1 MMKRT
6 HTCGQL
12 RLADSGA
19 EVSLSGWVRRRRD
32 HGGVIFI
39 DLCDREGLTQI
50 VFNPSA
56 SPASHERAQS
66 LRSEFVVAV
75 KGAVRPRPEGT
86 ANPKLPTGEIEVL
99 ASDLEVLNPSRT
111 PPFAIE
117 DEEEL
122 QEDVRLAH
130 RYLDLRRPK
139 MLANLKLRHQAT
151 RAIREILSAR
161 GFWEVET
168 PLLTKSTPEGARD
181 YLVPARLHPGKFYA
195 LPQSPQ
201 LFKQML
207 MVAGV
212 DRYYQIARCL
222 RDEDLRADRQPEFT
236 QVDLEMSFVEE
247 EDVIAVT
254 DELVARVFAE
264 VLKVEIPRPFRRM
277 TYAEAMLRY
286 GTDKPDTRFGLE
298 IGELTEI
305 FAESPFSVFKQVKE
319 SGGAIRGLAVPKG
332 ASLSLKDLQELVAFA
347 QGCGAGGLVW
357 ILLRE
362 DGTFKS
368 PIQKLLSAPEL
379 AALQEKLACGK
390 GDLILIVADRPAV
403 AAEVLGRLRLQVAR
417 ALKLIPSGV
426 FSLLWVVEFPLF
438 QMNEEEGRLE
448 AVHHPFT
455 SPRPDDLPL
464 LETNP
469 AKVRSRAYD
478 LVLNGV
484 ELGGGSIRIHREE
497 VQEKIFALM
506 KIAPEQARSRFGF
519 LLDALRSGAPPHG
532 GIALGLDRWL
542 MLMLGLDS
550 IRDVIAFPKTQ
561 RAICLATDSPS
572 AVSERQLKDLH
583 IKISG

>member
-6 HTCGQL
+6 HNCGQL
-12 RLADSGA
+12 RPADSGA

-75 KGAVRPRPEGT
+75 KGTVRPRPEGT

-99 ASDLEVLNPSRT
+99 ASGLEVLNPSRT

-286 GTDKPDTRFGLE
+286 GSDKPDTRFGLE

-305 FAESPFSVFKQVKE
+305 FAESPFSVFKQMKE
-319 SGGAIRGLAVPKG
+319 NGGAIRGLAVPKG
-332 ASLSLKDLQELVAFA
+332 ASLSLKALQELVAFA

-368 PIQKLLSAPEL
+368 PIQKLLSASEL
-379 AALQEKLACGK
+379 AALQKKLACGN
-390 GDLILIVADRPAV
+390 GDLILIVADRPSV

-417 ALKLIPSGV
+417 DLKLIPSGV

-438 QMNEEEGRLE
+438 QMNEEEKRLE

-455 SPRPDDLPL
+455 SPRPEDVPL
-464 LETNP
+464 LDTDP
-469 AKVRSRAYD
+469 SRVRARAYD

-506 KIAPEQARSRFGF
+506 KITPEQARSRFGF
-519 LLDALRSGAPPHG
+519 LLDALRGGAPPHG

-561 RAICLATDSPS
+561 RAICLTTDSPA

-583 IKISG
+583 IKISE

>member
-1 MMKRT
+1 MKRT

-12 RLADSGA
+12 RLADSGT
-19 EVSLSGWVRRRRD
+19 EVVLSGWVRRRRD

-39 DLCDREGLTQI
+39 DLCDREGITQI
-50 VFNPSA
+50 VFNPEA
-56 SPASHERAQS
+56 SPSSHEKAQT
-66 LRSEFVVAV
+66 LRSEFVVTAQG
-75 KGAVRPRPEGT
+75 KVRPRPEGT
-86 ANPKLPTGEIEVL
+86 ANIKLPTGEIEVL
-99 ASDLEVLNPSRT
+99 AGEIEVLNVSRT

-122 QEDVRLAH
+122 QEDVRLTH

-151 RAIREILSAR
+151 RAIREILSEQ

-207 MVAGV
+207 MVSGV
-212 DRYYQIARCL
+212 DRYFQIARCL

-247 EDVIAVT
+247 EDIMGVT
-254 DELVARVFAE
+254 DDLVARVFAE
-264 VLKVEIPRPFRRM
+264 VMKVSIPRPFPRM
-277 TYAEAMLRY
+277 AYAEAMLRY
-286 GTDKPDTRFGLE
+286 GTDKPDTRFGLP
-298 IGELTEI
+298 ISDLTPI
-305 FAESPFSVFKQVKE
+305 FALSPFSVFKQMKE
-319 SGGAIRGLAVPKG
+319 LGGTIRGLAVPKG
-332 ASLSLKDLQELVAFA
+332 AALSLKQLEELVAFA
-347 QGCGAGGLVW
+347 QGAGAGGLVW

-368 PIQKLLSAPEL
+368 PIQKLLSAPEIS
-379 AALQEKLACGK
+379 ALQETLSCGP
-390 GDLILIVADRPAV
+390 GDLILVVADRPAV
-403 AAEVLGRLRLQVAR
+403 AADVLGRLRLKVAR
-417 ALKLIPSGV
+417 DLKLIPRNA
-426 FSLLWVVEFPLF
+426 FNLLWVVEFPLF
-438 QMNEEEGRLE
+438 QLNEEEKRLE

-455 SPRPDDLPL
+455 SPRPEDVPL
-464 LETNP
+464 LDTDP
-469 AKVRSRAYD
+469 GRVRSRAYD

-484 ELGGGSIRIHREE
+484 ELGGGSIRIHRGE

-506 KIAPEQARSRFGF
+506 KITPEQARDRFGF
-519 LLDALRSGAPPHG
+519 LLDALRCGAPPHG

-561 RAICLATDSPS
+561 RAICLTTDSPS
-572 AVSERQLKDLH
+572 AVSERQIKDLH
-583 IKISG
+583 IKISE